1 MHNAVGVHMDE
12 ALEEAGEDG
21 LYFEGGEPT
30 AGFDCVEQCFPLQKF
45 QNNIDGILG
54 LVDSFESEDV

>member
-30 AGFDCVEQCFPLQKF
+30 AGFDCVE
-45 QNNIDGILG
+45 
-54 LVDSFESEDV
+54 